1 MQEVIAGILMSFDV
15 VALYLVAT
23 NVKAK
28 WLLALWT
35 AALHVVFPL
44 IGYQFGEWLS
54 VLLSDW
60 ANYISTLL
68 LFFIG
73 LQLLLSS
80 KNSEFPAISLPI
92 IAIFASVD
100 TFSVSLSFGMLN
112 LEKYVFI
119 ISAGLSTFILSYAAL
134 LVSQKFALLKNYLF
148 KRIAGILLII
158 MSVMLLKW

>member
-68 LFFIG
+68 IFF
-73 LQLLLSS
+73 
-80 KNSEFPAISLPI
+80 
-92 IAIFASVD
+92 
-100 TFSVSLSFGMLN
+100 
-112 LEKYVFI
+112 
-119 ISAGLSTFILSYAAL
+119 
-134 LVSQKFALLKNYLF
+134 
-148 KRIAGILLII
+148 
-158 MSVMLLKW
+158 